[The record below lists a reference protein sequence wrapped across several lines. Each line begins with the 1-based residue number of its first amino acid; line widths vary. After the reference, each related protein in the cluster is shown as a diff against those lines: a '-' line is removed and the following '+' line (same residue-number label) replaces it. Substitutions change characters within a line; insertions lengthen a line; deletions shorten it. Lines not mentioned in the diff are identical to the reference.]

1 MDTNLVDASNNNNII
16 SKNILDELRKQDL
29 ELDSKFNPDD
39 FKIED
44 KVNTGRI
51 RPIDLQGSRI
61 RPIDLEGS
69 IKKK

>member
-1 MDTNLVDASNNNNII
+1 MDTNLVDASNNDII
-16 SKNILDELRKQDL
+16 NKNILDELRKQGL

-44 KVNTGRI
+44 KINTGRI
-51 RPIDLQGSRI
+51 RPIDLN
-61 RPIDLEGS
+61 GS